1 VRTGDERAPG
11 NGFALNLSRGGAD
24 RHDVEFERM

>member
-1 VRTGDERAPG
+1 VRIAIDRAKG

-24 RHDVEFERM
+24 QHDAEFERM